1 MEPLPN
7 LIDSTIK
14 LYQEICLKMS
24 SLHGIIKVIKTIERK
39 KWDRFKCMY
48 GSLNVRLISQMCVT

>member
-7 LIDSTIK
+7 LIDSIIK

-24 SLHGIIKVIKTIERK
+24 SLHGIIKVIKTIDRK
-39 KWDRFKCMY
+39 NRIA
-48 GSLNVRLISQMCVT
+48 LNVCMAH